1 MKTLISTVFFLL
13 FIKFAY
19 AQTAAELGPNS
30 LTLPRLTSTQ
40 RNALSPAKGNIIFNT
55 TSNQMEYYDGNN
67 WVTYVSVQ
75 SALTSADYK
84 LDARGNL
91 GLGTNANANI
101 STGNQN
107 VAIGSQSMTS
117 NRTGSANVAV
127 GYEALRDV
135 NNANGNTAVG
145 TSALRLNQA
154 YSNTALGAYTLFFNT
169 TGSGNT
175 ALGANALT
183 KNGIGYD
190 NTAVG
195 YVSLWKNVNGNENA
209 TLGTQTL
216 FNNVNGNSNIAIGT
230 NALYSNVANHASVA
244 VGVNAMLYA
253 DNRSTGITT
262 GNTAVGYEALMGS
275 DAAANNIGTGN
286 TAIGFGTMKSNTS
299 GSLNSTLGYQSLAVN
314 STGEKNNAFGHSSLL
329 SNTTGSDNVAIGSRS
344 LVKNVGG
351 NVNIAIGSNSL
362 AENIN
367 GHSSIGIGGSA
378 LKSLVAGGSTYNSAI
393 GEGSLLVLANGNS
406 NDVQGVYTFSKLK
419 EGSGNIAMGREAG
432 SNIVYGSQN
441 VFLGTY
447 SNANTDVSNAIAIGY
462 GASVSQSNIVQLG
475 NSTITQ
481 VKTAGV
487 INANGLAINGDP
499 KPSAV
504 VDLSNSKKGFLP
516 PKLLA
521 TERDA
526 IVSPEQG
533 LIVFCTN
540 CGPKGQLEYYDG
552 SAWVDFMGN
561 APSMALQVGATYQG
575 GKIAYVYQAGDPG
588 YDPNVVH
595 GLIVATVDQ
604 TINTTSPYYS
614 GTGCM
619 WENGPYPSTYP
630 YMHVTNASGTALGEG
645 KTNTK
650 IIIDVQTAVNRI
662 FAAANFCYT
671 YRGGGYSDWVLPS
684 KDELNKVYL
693 NKSLLG
699 SFSNTWYWTSSET
712 ADPNQGK
719 DAYAYAQHFQT
730 GSVIYE
736 YKGPSADQ
744 INVRAIRYF

>member
-1 MKTLISTVFFLL
+1 MKKIFSIISFILL
-13 FIKFAY
+13 AQVSS

-30 LTLPRLTSTQ
+30 LTLPRLTTVQ

-55 TSNQMEYYDGNN
+55 SSNQMEYYDGNN

-75 SALTSADYK
+75 SSLTSADYK
-84 LDARGNL
+84 LDVRGNL

-195 YVSLWKNVNGNENA
+195 YVSLWKNVDGNQNS
-209 TLGTQTL
+209 TLGNQTL
-216 FNNVNGNSNIAIGT
+216 FSNVNGNSNVAIGA
-230 NALYSNVANHASVA
+230 NALYSNVANHANVA

-286 TAIGFGTMKSNTS
+286 TVIGFGTMKSNTS
-299 GSLNSTLGYQSLAVN
+299 GSLNSSLGYQSLAVN
-314 STGEKNNAFGHSSLL
+314 TTGEKNNAIGHSSLL
-329 SNTTGSDNVAIGSRS
+329 TNTTGSDNVAIGWQS
-344 LVKNVGG
+344 LMNNTKG
-351 NVNIAIGSNSL
+351 NVNIGIGTGALMNNLEGS
-362 AENIN
+362 
-367 GHSSIGIGGSA
+367 SSIGIGIWA
-378 LKSLVAGGSTYNSAI
+378 LKNLTVAGANYNSAI
-393 GEGSLLVLANGNS
+393 GEGGLLGLKNGNS
-406 NDVQGVYTFSKLK
+406 NDVQGVYAFSKLIT
-419 EGSGNIAMGREAG
+419 GSGNIAMGRDAG

-441 VFLGTY
+441 VFLGTF
-447 SNANTDVSNAIAIGY
+447 SNATTDVSNAIAIGY
-462 GASVSQSNIVQLG
+462 GASVSQSNLVQLG
-475 NSTITQ
+475 NSSITQ

-487 INANGLAINGDP
+487 INANGLSINGDP

-540 CGPKGQLEYYDG
+540 CGPTGTLQIYDG
-552 SAWVDFMGN
+552 SFWKNLDKTSELPAISSGSYVPIIPGTSRVGN
-561 APSMALQVGATYQG
+561 VIYQR
-575 GKIAYVYQAGDPG
+575 VN
-588 YDPNVVH
+588 NVVH
-595 GLIVATVDQ
+595 ISGDFDFVLSTWSQVDFQIPLPIASTFSNLYDAVGTV
-604 TINTTSPYYS
+604 SAFGVWS
-614 GTGCM
+614 GTGYISAGTDAI
-619 WENGPYPSTYP
+619 NISVNNTRVNSNYGGTPTV
-630 YMHVTNASGTALGEG
+630 HV
-645 KTNTK
+645 
-650 IIIDVQTAVNRI
+650 
-662 FAAANFCYT
+662 
-671 YRGGGYSDWVLPS
+671 
-684 KDELNKVYL
+684 
-693 NKSLLG
+693 
-699 SFSNTWYWTSSET
+699 SFSGMY
-712 ADPNQGK
+712 
-719 DAYAYAQHFQT
+719 
-730 GSVIYE
+730 VI
-736 YKGPSADQ
+736 K
-744 INVRAIRYF
+744 